1 MFYLDKEFFKEVKL
15 DLNNLGDN
23 VISMFKKMYSMD
35 DLQNIYTDEEL
46 WDVFGYKSGIMIT
59 VPGFT
64 DENGAKVE
72 DLAEQDYINVIVDL
86 KSTMVNACDVMML
99 SVLYGSDNC
108 PISFARKRF
117 GMNSGENKT
126 VNIGMTLEETYKEKG
141 AYIKVYVLR
150 SGKCLNAI
158 SNAVRIPLAAEKTA
172 ESAEDNTY
180 VALP

>member
-1 MFYLDKEFFKEVKL
+1 MFYLDRDFFKEVKL
-15 DLNNLGDN
+15 DVNNIGAN
-23 VISMFKKMYSMD
+23 VISMFKKMYSID

-46 WDVFGYKSGIMIT
+46 WDIFGYKSGIMIT

-64 DENGAKVE
+64 DENGEKVE
-72 DLAEQDYINVIVDL
+72 DLDKQDYINIIVDL
-86 KSTMVNACDVMML
+86 KSTMVNACDVMLL

-108 PISFARKRF
+108 PISFSRKRF

-126 VNIGMTLEETYKEKG
+126 VDIGMTLKETYKENG

-150 SGKCLNAI
+150 CGNRLDAL
-158 SNAVRIPLAAEKTA
+158 SNAVRIPLDAEKTA
-172 ESAEDNTY
+172 DSAEDNTY